1 MSAHGEQRGEAGSR
15 VLAVD
20 DEIALLMAY
29 ANLLR
34 AAGCDVTTADD
45 GEQAMELVQKRSFDV
60 ILSDIHMPRMDGF
73 ALLKAAR
80 ELDRNLPVV
89 LMTGTPSEETT
100 AQAER
105 YGAFRCLTK
114 PCDPL
119 ELRQVVNEA
128 AALGRAR
135 RGSVRA

>member
-1 MSAHGEQRGEAGSR
+1 MSALGDEGGEGGSR

-20 DEIALLMAY
+20 DEVVLLTAY

-34 AAGCDVTTADD
+34 GAGHDVTTADD
-45 GEQAMELVQKRSFDV
+45 GEQAIELVQNRSFDV

-80 ELDRNLPVV
+80 ELDRDLPVV
-89 LMTGTPSEETT
+89 LMTGTPSAETA

-119 ELRQVVNEA
+119 ELRRVVSEA
-128 AALGRAR
+128 AAVSRAR
-135 RGSVRA
+135 RGF